1 MTYVDDNDNEAVFGP
16 WSSNSKDHN
25 GRILRLNGPLS
36 MSTCISTRPK
46 HWSDDEN
53 SHEVMVIGEDMV
65 ENEEGENLEIVKL
78 KKRKGRGPEA
88 KDDMDGSDSKLGPGF
103 SRLDGSDIS
112 INPTLETT
120 YTSWGN

>member
-1 MTYVDDNDNEAVFGP
+1 
-16 WSSNSKDHN
+16 
-25 GRILRLNGPLS
+25 

-53 SHEVMVIGEDMV
+53 SNEVMVIGEDMV
-65 ENEEGENLEIVKL
+65 EIEREGQGENLEIVKL

-103 SRLDGSDIS
+103 SRLKWARIIS
-112 INPTLETT
+112 KKNL
-120 YTSWGN
+120 YYSQLFYLNRN